1 MSKLKESFL
10 GLSIWLMVVFGLGL
24 SFLGEQIAH
33 RVMGFFLIVVLAIG
47 FIIHFKDKSS
57 SANEM
62 MNKRYENDDEKDS
75 SKSEDFDNS
84 IGFVNP
90 ASGALMIDGADSVD
104 TFGNSYGSDVSGSF
118 ADESKGIE

>member
-33 RVMGFFLIVVLAIG
+33 RVIGFFLIVGAVVI
-47 FIIHFKDKSS
+47 IIHFKDEFS

-62 MNKRYENDDEKDS
+62 MDKRYENDDKNDS
-75 SKSEDFDNS
+75 SKSENFDNS